1 MIKIVF
7 DAIPDQILRQCKMLQ
22 TVAAIFKVALTCDQ
36 AFFNAGERGRFYF
49 VFNTR
54 ELKKKRKSRRL
65 KRALQNIKKEGLII
79 S

>member
-1 MIKIVF
+1 
-7 DAIPDQILRQCKMLQ
+7 MLQ

-65 KRALQNIKKEGLII
+65 KRALQNIKKHYSLSPVVAILHRR
-79 S
+79 